1 MRVLR
6 SNDHTL
12 TPRVTAHARTRMRQ
26 RAIRP
31 RALQLALLYGR
42 EVHAAKAVY
51 VVVGRREV
59 EQARMGG
66 DDIQF
71 LEGLHVICSIGGS
84 VITVYRDRTL
94 RALKHARRAA

>member
-1 MRVLR
+1 MRVFR
-6 SNDHTL
+6 SNEHTL
-12 TPRVTAHARTRMRQ
+12 EPRVTAHARTRMRQ

-42 EVHAAKAVY
+42 EVHTANAIF

-59 EQARMGG
+59 EKARVAG

-71 LEGLHVICSIGGS
+71 LEGIHVVCSIGGS

-94 RALKHARRAA
+94 RALKHARRAE